1 MENMIIVFTLLGS
14 VLIFLLGILL
24 VAGRPILKVHARLS
38 KRQQIFFGMFM
49 IAWGIF
55 LAFGIGGIHDYFNLT
70 SNQEAAVF
78 GVLLV
83 IAFIPLLLFA
93 IVRFVENARQ

>member
-1 MENMIIVFTLLGS
+1 MIIVFTLLVS
-14 VLIFLLGILL
+14 VLFFLLGILL
-24 VAGRPILKVHARLS
+24 VAGRPILKVHTTLS
-38 KRQQIFFGMFM
+38 KRQQRFFGMFM

-55 LAFGIGGIHDYFNLT
+55 LAFGSSGIRDYFNLT

-83 IAFIPLLLFA
+83 IAFILLLLFT

>member
-1 MENMIIVFTLLGS
+1 MIIVLTLLVS
-14 VLIFLLGILL
+14 ILSFLLGILL
-24 VAGRPILKVHARLS
+24 VAGRPILKVHASLS

-55 LAFGIGGIHDYFNLT
+55 LAFGSSGIRDYFNLT

-78 GVLLV
+78 GVLLA
-83 IAFIPLLLFA
+83 ITFIPRLLFTV
-93 IVRFVENARQ
+93 VRYVENSR

>member
-1 MENMIIVFTLLGS
+1 MIIILALLVGI
-14 VLIFLLGILL
+14 LYFLLGILL
-24 VAGRPILKVHARLS
+24 IAGRPILKGHARLS

-49 IAWGIF
+49 IGFGIF

>member
-1 MENMIIVFTLLGS
+1 MIIVLTLLVS
-14 VLIFLLGILL
+14 ILSFLLGILL

-49 IAWGIF
+49 IALGIF

-70 SNQEAAVF
+70 PNQEAAVF
-78 GVLLV
+78 GGLLA
-83 IAFIPLLLFA
+83 ITFIPLLLFT
-93 IVRFVENARQ
+93 IVRFGENARQ